1 VLSADFFCTARPD
14 ERCGTTRSDLQE
26 HAFMTKTRKSNR
38 ETKKQPAHT
47 FKEKR
52 ATKKSNKDAKSTVQ
66 PLIVR

>member
-1 VLSADFFCTARPD
+1 
-14 ERCGTTRSDLQE
+14 LQE

-52 ATKKSNKDAKSTVQ
+52 AAKQSNKDAKSTVQ